1 MTHLIEHESKF
12 LLGASLREMHNNRI
26 QNYYNILNFAIFGGF
41 VIIVGLVLYNLKKAQ
56 LTPQEKAK
64 KMYREQ
70 QYILSKIRETQQ
82 QHTERKQ
89 ITNLPAFDKIHQYM
103 Q

>member
-1 MTHLIEHESKF
+1 MTHLIEQESKF

-26 QNYYNILNFAIFGGF
+26 QNYYNILNFVIFGGF
-41 VIIVGLVLYNLKKAQ
+41 VLILGFVLYNLKKAQ
-56 LTPQEKAK
+56 LTPQEKAY

-82 QHTERKQ
+82 QHTERSQ
-89 ITNLPAFDKIHQYM
+89 ITNLPAFDTIHQYIS
-103 Q
+103 